1 MGRRRAQLIALL
13 FKSADLLQEPSV
25 LALTRQNNRYG
36 FERGISRA
44 DPAMRCNH
52 HPPGSGLADTP
63 SGWIPDGPAL
73 RELKRKQLFAP
84 VYLHL
89 PGDEYLVLN
98 AGLGG

>member
-1 MGRRRAQLIALL
+1 M
-13 FKSADLLQEPSV
+13 

-52 HPPGSGLADTP
+52 ICRVRAWPIDHLVG
-63 SGWIPDGPAL
+63 IPDGPDL